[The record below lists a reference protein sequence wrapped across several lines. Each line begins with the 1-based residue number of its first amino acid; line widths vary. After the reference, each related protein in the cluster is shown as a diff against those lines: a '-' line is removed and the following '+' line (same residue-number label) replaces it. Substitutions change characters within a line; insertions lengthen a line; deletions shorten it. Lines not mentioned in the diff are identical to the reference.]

1 MREAILSKQCDGWDM
16 IRTSEKEI
24 CYGEIIPEWADEA
37 AAPQVRP
44 RALTHANHWILSL
57 K

>member
-1 MREAILSKQCDGWDM
+1 MRDAILSKQCDGWDM

-37 AAPQVRP
+37 TAPQVRS